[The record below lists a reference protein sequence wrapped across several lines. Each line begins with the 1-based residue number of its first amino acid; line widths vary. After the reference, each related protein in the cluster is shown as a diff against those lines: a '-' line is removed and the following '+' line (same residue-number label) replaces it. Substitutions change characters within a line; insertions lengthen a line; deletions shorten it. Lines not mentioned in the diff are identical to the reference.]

1 MSEAAP
7 ISVLL
12 VEHHHISL
20 EGVRLLIEET
30 RDMTVVGM
38 RASGMEALSLANDVK
53 PDVVVTNL
61 SLPDLDGI
69 ALAQRLAVE
78 APSTRVIILS
88 SDEDRKH
95 VQRALQSG
103 ARGYVLKQSGVHSLL
118 NAIRTVVARGTY
130 LDPTIV
136 QGSPVAG
143 PPAPSTPGDT
153 AQRVD
158 PQLSER
164 EAEVLRFIARGY
176 TNKEIAG
183 QLSVTTKT
191 IETYKARALE
201 KLDLKTRPQIVQ
213 YAASQGWLTGW

>member
-1 MSEAAP
+1 M
-7 ISVLL
+7 
-12 VEHHHISL
+12 
-20 EGVRLLIEET
+20 
-30 RDMTVVGM
+30 
-38 RASGMEALSLANDVK
+38 
-53 PDVVVTNL
+53 
-61 SLPDLDGI
+61 
-69 ALAQRLAVE
+69 
-78 APSTRVIILS
+78 S

-95 VQRALQSG
+95 VQRALQFG
-103 ARGYVLKQSGVHSLL
+103 VRGYVLKQSGVHRLL

-136 QGSPVAG
+136 QGSTIAGLPV
-143 PPAPSTPGDT
+143 PPTPGDT

-183 QLSVTTKT
+183 QLNVTIKT

>member
-95 VQRALQSG
+95 VQRALQFG
-103 ARGYVLKQSGVHSLL
+103 VRGYVLKQSGVHRLL

-136 QGSPVAG
+136 QGSTIAGLPV
-143 PPAPSTPGDT
+143 PPTPGDT

-164 EAEVLRFIARGY
+164 
-176 TNKEIAG
+176 
-183 QLSVTTKT
+183 
-191 IETYKARALE
+191 
-201 KLDLKTRPQIVQ
+201 
-213 YAASQGWLTGW
+213 